1 MKEETQYC
9 KNMAQDPEETDVFDS
24 LRKHIVKHGG

>member
-1 MKEETQYC
+1 MIEKTQYF

-24 LRKHIVKHGG
+24 LRKLIVKHWG